1 MRKSFASIVLSL
13 SLLNVGGAWGAE
25 GLFSDV
31 SLDLTPPAPSTDQN
45 SQTPR
50 EGQAPQQLPPS
61 APADQLG
68 LALLVAGYQPK
79 EVSKDVVAITM
90 TVEEMTIP
98 VLVSTETASN
108 QIRLTML
115 LSSLADVRQLPT
127 ASLLKLLGSNRTLQ
141 PAFFA
146 YNEAQQRIELQVS
159 LPASSTSDTRLRE
172 ELDNLAE
179 IAKKTEKTWNIGQMI
194 TSPVAQTESDSP
206 AEQPKSSD
214 NEPEIIIAP
223 VTAKKA
229 PSQTQ
234 AGAPTPPPATAA
246 PQATAKTNPLVGKWS
261 ATLSNEDAF
270 ALLLKSDGSFVLVH
284 VKNSKTTQTTGKTT
298 LAGNLLTLTSTDG
311 TKLAGTVTMKSATE
325 FNFRPQSST
334 GKSKALVF
342 KKAS

>member
-31 SLDLTPPAPSTDQN
+31 SLDLTPPAPSTDQ
-45 SQTPR
+45 TGPAAG
-50 EGQAPQQLPPS
+50 EGQAPRQSPLG

-79 EVSKDVVAITM
+79 EVSPNVVAISM

-108 QIRLTML
+108 QLRLTML
-115 LSSLADVRQLPT
+115 LSSLANVRQLPT

-146 YNEAQQRIELQVS
+146 YNESQQRIELQVS
-159 LPASSTSDTRLRE
+159 LPANSTSDTRLRE

-179 IAKKTEKTWNIGQMI
+179 IAKKTEKTWNIGQMV
-194 TSPVAQTESDSP
+194 TSPVAQADSTSP
-206 AEQPKSSD
+206 AEQPKASD
-214 NEPEIIIAP
+214 DEPEIIIAP
-223 VTAKKA
+223 VTIKKA
-229 PSQTQ
+229 PSQPQT
-234 AGAPTPPPATAA
+234 GAPTPPQAAA
-246 PQATAKTNPLVGKWS
+246 PIAAQKNPLVGKWS

-270 ALLLKSDGSFVLVH
+270 ALLLKKDGSFVLVH
-284 VKNSKTTQTTGKTT
+284 VKSGKTTQTSGNTT

-325 FNFRPQSST
+325 FNFRPQSTT